1 MRETR
6 NQLRRPKF
14 GATRAIDQSPRDY
27 TKGQVFQNEE
37 KPSAGSHRL
46 RFTPTSSPITS
57 GKRKRFRKTT
67 EVLET
72 SGVDKDTHAAHNSS
86 HIPPVRASLSELVG
100 TSVLELKATCGEK
113 NDPLGIEANKI
124 KKWNNQSGYYI
135 DDAGTTFI
143 VLNPRQLSSSGGQ
156 SLNHYCDNVLVLG
169 SSVRP

>member
-14 GATRAIDQSPRDY
+14 GATKAIEHSPRDY
-27 TKGQVFQNEE
+27 TKGKVFQNEE
-37 KPSAGSHRL
+37 KPSAGSYRL
-46 RFTPTSSPITS
+46 RFTPTSSPVTT

-67 EVLET
+67 EGVGT
-72 SGVDKDTHAAHNSS
+72 SEVDKDTDAGNNSS

-113 NDPLGIEANKI
+113 NNPLEIEANKI

-156 SLNHYCDNVLVLG
+156 SLNHYCDNMLVLG
-169 SSVRP
+169 PSARP